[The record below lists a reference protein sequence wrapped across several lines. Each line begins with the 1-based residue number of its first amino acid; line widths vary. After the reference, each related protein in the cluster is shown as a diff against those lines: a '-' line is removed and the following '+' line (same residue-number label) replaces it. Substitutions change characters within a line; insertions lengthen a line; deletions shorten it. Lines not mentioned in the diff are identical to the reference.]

1 MRGPLVRLHGNFA
14 GPLLVVGG
22 RRRGARRDSLAA
34 GLGAG
39 PGGNEAEGIVGAAGA
54 PVAPVHEH
62 GALPELRGPALA
74 RRLGGPA
81 APQSSPDKLYEAK
94 S

>member
-1 MRGPLVRLHGNFA
+1 MELVVPVRRADFA
-14 GPLLVVGG
+14 GPVRVVGG
-22 RRRGARRDSLAA
+22 RRRRARRDALAA
-34 GLGAG
+34 GLAARK
-39 PGGNEAEGIVGAAGA
+39 EAVALVVAARA
-54 PVAPVHEH
+54 PDAPVHED